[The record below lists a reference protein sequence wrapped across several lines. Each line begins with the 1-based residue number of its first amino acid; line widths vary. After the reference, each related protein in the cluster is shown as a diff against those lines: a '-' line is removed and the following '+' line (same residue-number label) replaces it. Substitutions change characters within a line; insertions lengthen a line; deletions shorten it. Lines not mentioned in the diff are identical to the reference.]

1 MRPSA
6 ESGFPPDGPGWGG
19 DNTTSHADRGRGAP
33 NPGAGI
39 DRTVAEK
46 LHRILTTI
54 DRPGS
59 FCVTGGGPAPLPGLE
74 VAGLGPIGLPLS
86 AGQAT
91 ELKKRC
97 RQAPYGKGEQ
107 TVVDASVRRVWQ
119 VEPAQFA
126 LTNPDWP
133 AFVAATVAT
142 VQRELGLD
150 GQELHSHL
158 YTLLL
163 YEPGSFFLPHRD
175 GEKLDRMVA
184 TLVVVLPSAF
194 EGGELVVRHDGEERV
209 VDFAGPA
216 RNPFHTH
223 FAAFYA
229 DCEHE
234 VRPLRTGHRLGLVY
248 NLTLAKSKPVVAA
261 PRTADRVGQVAA
273 ALRAWSPTDPRKL
286 AVPLDHQYTQD
297 GLTWDALKGVDR
309 VKARVFAEAAGRA
322 GCVASIALLTLEE
335 SGEAEESSAP
345 RARRRRSR
353 GDEES
358 HDPDDYEM
366 GEVFDSTLTAEA
378 WSDPDGKRLA
388 FGRMHVEE
396 EEIVPQEAMA
406 TGKPQQD
413 VDGYT
418 GNEGLTLTR
427 WYRHAA
433 VFLWPAA
440 HHFEVLCDSGLADA
454 TVGLR
459 DLTERWTTAGRA
471 DKAKLKAQAT
481 AFADAVLGRWRG
493 LAVAQGPAAAATLMA
508 SLAHLDDARL
518 TGRFLAEIVARDAA
532 VEPDDAT
539 VAACDRHGWAAYT
552 PTLAAIFG
560 APTAES
566 LGRNVRLFERL
577 CSIDSRPTGD
587 RLALCQRFGVEVV
600 SAVETIDG
608 QDHSKNWS
616 YKPPNRP
623 ELLARLARSLVVTD
637 QLDLLARAVTHALA
651 APQLYPLPDHVAA
664 LTSLQSWLKAHL
676 KSASPAVSSWLAA
689 CCTQLEALTVAD
701 SVAPTDYRRD
711 ANLSCTCADCAD
723 LRAFLQDPREKSHRF
738 RVRQDRR
745 LHLEN
750 ALRGGRIDAT
760 CVTDRTGSPQSLV
773 FTKTTASYEASVS
786 KLRADRD
793 ALATLRSIQTGL
805 PK

>member
-1 MRPSA
+1 M
-6 ESGFPPDGPGWGG
+6 G
-19 DNTTSHADRGRGAP
+19 
-33 NPGAGI
+33 
-39 DRTVAEK
+39 RTVAEK

-86 AGQAT
+86 PGQAA
-91 ELKKRC
+91 ELKKHC

-107 TVVDASVRRVWQ
+107 TVVDATVRRVWQ

-175 GEKLDRMVA
+175 GEKFDRMVA

-194 EGGELVVRHDGEERV
+194 AGGELVVRHDGQERV
-209 VDFAGPA
+209 VDFAAPD

-248 NLTLAKSKPVVAA
+248 NLTLAKSKSAVAA
-261 PRTADRVGQVAA
+261 PRTAERVGEVAA
-273 ALRAWSPTDPRKL
+273 VLRAWSPTDPRKL

-322 GCVASIALLTLEE
+322 GCVASLALLTLEE
-335 SGEAEESSAP
+335 SGTAEESSAP
-345 RARRRRSR
+345 RARRRRSW

-358 HDPDDYEM
+358 NDPDDYEM
-366 GEVFDSTLTAEA
+366 GEVIDSTLTAEA
-378 WSDPDGKRLA
+378 WSDPDGKPLA
-388 FGRMHVEE
+388 FGRMQVEA
-396 EEIVPQEAMA
+396 EEIVPPEALT

-454 TVGLR
+454 TAGLR
-459 DLTERWTTAGRA
+459 DLTERWTKAGRA
-471 DKAKLKAQAT
+471 DEAGLKAQAT

-493 LAVAQGPAAAATLMA
+493 LTVAQGPAAGATLMA
-508 SLAHLDDARL
+508 ALVHLDDPRL
-518 TGRFLAEIVARDAA
+518 TGRFFAEIVARDIA
-532 VEPDDAT
+532 VEPDDAIL
-539 VAACDRHGWAAYT
+539 AACDLHGWAAYT
-552 PTLAAIFG
+552 PTLAAIFD

-577 CSIDSRPTGD
+577 CSIDSPPTGD

-600 SAVETIDG
+600 VAVVAIDG

-616 YKPPNRP
+616 LKLPNRP
-623 ELLARLARSLVVTD
+623 ELLARLARSLIVTD
-637 QLDLLARAVTHALA
+637 QLDLLSRVVVHALA
-651 APQLYPLPDHVAA
+651 APQLYPLADHVAA

-676 KSASPAVSSWLAA
+676 KTPSAAVSLWLAG
-689 CCTQLEALTVAD
+689 CCDQLAALTVAD
-701 SVAPTDYRRD
+701 PVAPTDYRRD
-711 ANLSCTCADCAD
+711 ANLKCACAECTD
-723 LRAFLQDPREKSHRF
+723 LGTFLQDPRESTHRF
-738 RVRQDRR
+738 RVRQERR
-745 LHLEN
+745 QHLEG
-750 ALRGGRIDAT
+750 AIKASRCDVT

-773 FTKTTASYEASVS
+773 CTKTTASYEASV
-786 KLRADRD
+786 KKHRADRD
-793 ALATLRSIQTGL
+793 DLATLRTIQTSL